1 VSVPAGGYRLAE
13 VAAALA
19 SELVGDGER
28 RVLGLASPACA
39 RSDELALAI
48 EPAAVAALAS
58 STACTA
64 VVAGPA
70 ELPARVAGAIRVAS
84 PRQAM
89 ARLLELFERPAAIAP
104 GLHPTA
110 VIDPTAELGPGVA
123 VGPLTTIG
131 PRARIGAGTIV
142 YSQVSIG
149 GDAVIGDAC
158 RIHAGVRI
166 GDRVVIGRRV
176 IIQPNASIGGDG
188 FSYASPAG
196 PGEGPLRLNSIGTV
210 ELEDEVEVGAC
221 STIDRATVEVTRIGR
236 GTKIDNLVLIGH
248 NTIIGRNCLIAGRV
262 GVAGSCR
269 IGDGVVLA
277 GGVGVADHLTI
288 GDGAV
293 VMAGS
298 GVGRHVEAG
307 TTVGGYPAV
316 PRDEFLS
323 SILSVRRLKRT
334 MKRLEDVEQQL
345 FELRRRDG

>member
-1 VSVPAGGYRLAE
+1 MSVPAGGYSLAE

-19 SELVGDGER
+19 GELVGDGER
-28 RVLGLASPACA
+28 RVHGLASPACA

-48 EPAAVAALAS
+48 EPAALAALAGS
-58 STACTA
+58 LAGAA
-64 VVAGPA
+64 VVAGA
-70 ELPARVAGAIRVAS
+70 VELPAAVAGAVRVAR

-104 GLHPTA
+104 GIDPTA
-110 VIDPTAELGPGVA
+110 VIDPTAELGPGSTIGA
-123 VGPLTTIG
+123 LTTVGPG
-131 PRARIGAGTIV
+131 ARIGAGTVV
-142 YSQVSIG
+142 YAQVTIG
-149 GDAVIGDAC
+149 AAAVIGDSC

-176 IIQPNASIGGDG
+176 IIQPNASIGADG
-188 FSYASPAG
+188 FSYIPASAA
-196 PGEGPLRLNSIGTV
+196 EEAPLRLNSIGTV
-210 ELEDEVEVGAC
+210 VLEDEVEIGAC
-221 STIDRATVEVTRIGR
+221 STIDRATLEVTRVGR

-248 NTIIGRNCLIAGRV
+248 NTTIGRNCLIAGRV

-269 IGDGVVLA
+269 IGDRVVLA

-307 TTVGGYPAV
+307 TIVGGLPAV
-316 PRDEFLS
+316 PRDEFMS
-323 SILSVRRLKRT
+323 SYLSVKRLKRM
-334 MKRLEDVEQQL
+334 MKRLEDIEQQL